1 VRRSTPS
8 LKAEGVYG
16 GNQSIVV
23 KWSIQRRVRMSV
35 EGSEVKSGETGEEM
49 PAWRNQLRE

>member
-1 VRRSTPS
+1 M
-8 LKAEGVYG
+8 KAEGVYG